1 MKEYEPRTHLPD
13 EWAKKA
19 SCPVY
24 QSRGLLVS
32 HTSGPADR
40 MGCPACQVSFEIAQ
54 GFTHIRLM
62 RLPDQ
67 FISHRIDLIGVWINP
82 IELKTIVDKVIH
94 AAQFVESPLQP
105 PAAKQES
112 KIYTKSILSTLP
124 KLTQEEAT
132 QRALNLTALGNPPQ
146 AIQVVLQRAGASS
159 EQTAIALEELTRVNQ
174 KKTKHQT
181 RCFGSSLVR

>member
-19 SCPVY
+19 SCPVC

-67 FISHRIDLIGVWINP
+67 FISHRIDLIGV
-82 IELKTIVDKVIH
+82 
-94 AAQFVESPLQP
+94 
-105 PAAKQES
+105 
-112 KIYTKSILSTLP
+112 
-124 KLTQEEAT
+124 
-132 QRALNLTALGNPPQ
+132 
-146 AIQVVLQRAGASS
+146 
-159 EQTAIALEELTRVNQ
+159 
-174 KKTKHQT
+174 
-181 RCFGSSLVR
+181 